1 MHRLLYP
8 GDTIPKIFIFFG
20 DLQYYSILLLVES
33 LIIKSLLEST
43 EKPSVWMTNL
53 TTYAKSNSF
62 MSVLAGD
69 NTKKLPEDSE
79 ELIDNVEQEKS
90 TNAVRKTFCRF
101 VDRTLTVVT
110 VVVFAFMFMSLF
122 PRGYLTANY
131 DPVESLS

>member
-1 MHRLLYP
+1 MHRLPYP
-8 GDTIPKIFIFFG
+8 GDTIPKVFIFFG

-62 MSVLAGD
+62 ISVLAGD

-122 PRGYLTANY
+122 PRGYLSANY